1 VVDEAIFKV
10 AIALRFRDCSSV
22 PRLLF
27 DSGIAFLLEK
37 SEQLRHQLAAKASK
51 EAV

>member
-1 VVDEAIFKV
+1 MQ
-10 AIALRFRDCSSV
+10 LSSTEYD
-22 PRLLF
+22 R
-27 DSGIAFLLEK
+27 ITAFLLEK